1 MGMSESYDLL
11 LCIVL
16 VIHFIMVYFI
26 GDETFYKLI
35 MSQLANIVNVC

>member
-16 VIHFIMVYFI
+16 VIYFINVYFI

-35 MSQLANIVNVC
+35 ISQLVDIVNEW

>member
-1 MGMSESYDLL
+1 MGMSKSYELL

-26 GDETFYKLI
+26 GYETFDKII
-35 MSQLANIVNVC
+35 MS